1 MSVTSRKLD
10 AGKDGIPGW
19 IAHPDGPGR
28 HPGVLMLHHAPGLT
42 GDYRTNATLLAQLG
56 FTVLVPNLF
65 NMLGVPGDHHMGQG
79 GEIQSRNDDNAFF
92 AVIGRAFDMLAE
104 RADTDRSRIAVLGH
118 CMGGRLGIPFA
129 ADHPEVAALVLYY
142 ATIRDEPVT
151 PHRPRH
157 SFETAK
163 LVKCPTLVFYGG
175 RDYLTLNR
183 TQLTLWQS
191 FIEAGAPLE
200 WHYFSEGN
208 HGFANPDS
216 EGYQP
221 HYAQV
226 TWPLTTE
233 FLQRTLGDP
242 R

>member
-1 MSVTSRKLD
+1 MAVTSRKLVP
-10 AGKDGIPGW
+10 GEDGLPGW
-19 IAHPDGPGR
+19 IAHPSTAGR

-79 GEIQSRNDDNAFF
+79 GEIQSRNDDDAFF
-92 AVIGRAFDMLAE
+92 AVIGQAFRALAA
-104 RADTDRSRIAVLGH
+104 RADTDPARIAVLGH

-129 ADHPEVAALVLYY
+129 ADHPEVAALVLFY

-151 PHRPRH
+151 PARPRH
-157 SFETAK
+157 SFETARR
-163 LVKCPTLVFYGG
+163 VKCPTLVFYGG
-175 RDYLTLNR
+175 RDYLTSNK
-183 TQLTLWQS
+183 TQLMLWQS
-191 FIEAGAPLE
+191 LLESGASFE
-200 WHYFSEGN
+200 WHYFAQGN

-221 HYAQV
+221 LFGQV
-226 TWPLTTE
+226 VWQLTTE
-233 FLQRTLGDP
+233 FLQRVLA